1 MKSAPRAG
9 IVAAMHPEL
18 AAVLAAMPDERR
30 QRVAT
35 RDFWCGHWAAHE
47 VVAVLSRVGKVA
59 AATTAT
65 LLIERF
71 KVDRIV
77 FTGTAGGVGEGV
89 RVGDVVVAGSFMQH
103 DMDAS
108 PLFPRFEVPLT
119 GVARFDTDADLSASL
134 ARAAQTVLARAAD
147 TLGADA
153 VAEFDLQAPRVH
165 RGLIA
170 SGDRFVAT
178 SAESAAL
185 RAALPEALAVEM
197 EGAAVAQV
205 CRDFNV
211 PFAALRT
218 ISDRADDAAHV
229 DFMRFVDQVAS
240 RYSAAILEA
249 YFESLSFRELFALAH
264 QALQCDSIKIQL
276 PDAKDAKN
284 SGILE

>member
-1 MKSAPRAG
+1 MKSAPRTG

-30 QRVAT
+30 QPVAT
-35 RDFWCGHWAAHE
+35 RDFWCGHWAGHE

-77 FTGTAGGVGEGV
+77 FTGTAGGVGEAV

-108 PLFPRFEVPLT
+108 PWFPRFEVPLT
-119 GVARFDTDADLSASL
+119 GVARFDTDADLSTGL

-153 VAEFDLQAPRVH
+153 VAEFALQSPRVH

-178 SAESAAL
+178 SAESATL

-229 DFMRFVDQVAS
+229 DFMRFIDQVAS
-240 RYSAAILEA
+240 RYSAAILQA
-249 YFESLSFRELFALAH
+249 YFESL
-264 QALQCDSIKIQL
+264 
-276 PDAKDAKN
+276 
-284 SGILE
+284 